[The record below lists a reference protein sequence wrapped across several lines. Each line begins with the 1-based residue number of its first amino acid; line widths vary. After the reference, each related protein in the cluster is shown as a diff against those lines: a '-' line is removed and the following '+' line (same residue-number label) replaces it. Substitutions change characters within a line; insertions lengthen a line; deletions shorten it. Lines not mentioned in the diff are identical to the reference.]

1 MEGAV
6 YAEIIADRDKI
17 GDWNVSVGLGKL
29 ACAVIS
35 SKDADMVYGEKMF
48 EALDKLTPREKNVL
62 FLRFGL
68 DGNGDRTLQ
77 EVGDFFELT
86 RERIREIEN
95 KSIRKLSSRSYM
107 KIFYIP
113 YIIEDKT
120 KSIEEKP
127 IEWLGFSVR
136 TYNALKRNGFNT
148 IGDIFNNPSKLVISA
163 RNFGKKSAMEILEF
177 LENSGLANDKGKSTK
192 EILEEFINK

>member
-1 MEGAV
+1 
-6 YAEIIADRDKI
+6 
-17 GDWNVSVGLGKL
+17 
-29 ACAVIS
+29 
-35 SKDADMVYGEKMF
+35 
-48 EALDKLTPREKNVL
+48 
-62 FLRFGL
+62 
-68 DGNGDRTLQ
+68 
-77 EVGDFFELT
+77 
-86 RERIREIEN
+86 
-95 KSIRKLSSRSYM
+95 M

-163 RNFGKKSAMEILEF
+163 HNFGKKSAMEILEF